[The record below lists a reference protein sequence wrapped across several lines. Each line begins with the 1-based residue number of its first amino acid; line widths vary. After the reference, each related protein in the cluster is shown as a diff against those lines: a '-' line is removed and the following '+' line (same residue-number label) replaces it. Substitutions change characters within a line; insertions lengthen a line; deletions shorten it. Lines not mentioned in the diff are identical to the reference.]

1 VQNSIISKLDIISV
15 FIAWAL
21 LIIFFAALG
30 YGKIFSEPD
39 ASASHLIYIF
49 GAFFVSVVLHIAL
62 AFFNR
67 CPHCN
72 KCLTVQGFKSP
83 HPASSGSW
91 DKVVWRWFSGSI
103 VCIHCGQRVVTNGL

>member
-1 VQNSIISKLDIISV
+1 VQNSIVSKLDELSV
-15 FIAWAL
+15 FIAWTL
-21 LIIFFAALG
+21 LIVFFVSLG
-30 YGKIFSEPD
+30 YGKVFSEPN
-39 ASASHLIYIF
+39 ASASYLIYIF
-49 GAFFVSVVLHIAL
+49 GAFSVSVVLHIVL

-72 KCLTVQGFKSP
+72 KCLIVQGFKTP
-83 HPASSGSW
+83 HPVSSGSW